1 MKPITICVGSVYGA
15 ALETANAVAT
25 ALREDGYNVDIHA
38 NPTLESVTATQGAV
52 LICTSTT
59 GSGDLPD
66 NILPLYIA
74 LTSDFPNIVGRP
86 FGVITL
92 GDSTYFDSFG
102 GAGDKMFEAMTELAA
117 QPIDSLLKID
127 VQETPDPAEAAIP
140 WAKAWASKLP

>member
-1 MKPITICVGSVYGA
+1 MKSITICVGSVYGA
-15 ALETANAVAT
+15 ALDTANAIAI
-25 ALREDGYNVDIHA
+25 ALRSDGYNVDIHA
-38 NPTLESVTATQGAV
+38 NPTLESVTQTQGGI

-59 GSGDLPD
+59 GSGDLPE
-66 NILPLYIA
+66 NIVPLYVA

-117 QPIDSLLKID
+117 QPVDSLLKID
-127 VQETPDPAEAAIP
+127 VQETADPADEAVP
-140 WAKAWASKLP
+140 WARSWAAKLP